1 MSSEHEALR
10 SRTQRTLID
19 FIQTALK
26 IGPTHVHTALISK
39 SEGHLDHYAQAKQNA
54 AKAADCVRRFVN
66 QIADRTVRTEI
77 GKQLAK
83 LDRLISA
90 MTDDA

>member
-10 SRTQRTLID
+10 SMTQRTLID
-19 FIQTALK
+19 FLQTALK
-26 IGPTHVHTALISK
+26 VGPTQVHSALIAK
-39 SEGHLDHYAQAKQNA
+39 SEGHLDHYARAKQNA
-54 AKAADCVRRFVN
+54 AKAADCVRRFMN
-66 QIADRTVRTEI
+66 QVGDPTVRTEI

>member
-19 FIQTALK
+19 FLQTELK
-26 IGPTHVHTALISK
+26 VGPTHLHTALIAK
-39 SEGHLDHYAQAKQNA
+39 SEGHLDHYARARRNA
-54 AKAADCVRRFVN
+54 AQAADCVRRFMN
-66 QIADRTVRTEI
+66 QVADPAVRTEI

-83 LDRLISA
+83 LDRLISKL
-90 MTDDA
+90 

>member
-19 FIQTALK
+19 FLQTALK
-26 IGPTHVHTALISK
+26 VGPTHVRTALIAK

-54 AKAADCVRRFVN
+54 TKAADSVRRFMSQV
-66 QIADRTVRTEI
+66 ADGMIRTEI
-77 GKQLAK
+77 GGQLAE
-83 LDRLISA
+83 LDRLISEL
-90 MTDDA
+90 

>member
-19 FIQTALK
+19 FLQTALK
-26 IGPTHVHTALISK
+26 VGPTHVRTALIAK
-39 SEGHLDHYAQAKQNA
+39 SEGHMNHYVQAKQNA
-54 AKAADCVRRFVN
+54 VRVADSVRRFMN
-66 QIADRTVRTEI
+66 QVADPMVRTDI

-83 LDRLISA
+83 LDRLISEL
-90 MTDDA
+90 